1 MEPLS
6 LDEVVSSVHGEIV
19 VRGNGEKFTEVN
31 TDTRK
36 INSGSLFIALKGE
49 NFNGNNFVAAA
60 SGKGAVVCIVDEI
73 NFNKSDLNDNTT
85 VILVNNT
92 RKALLDLA
100 KYYRSKLNVKVIGI
114 TGSTGK
120 TSTKDLTCA
129 VLSEKYKVFKT
140 QGNFNNEIGLP
151 LMIFKLD
158 KSYDIAVLEMG
169 MSNFNE
175 IHNMAEASRPDIAII
190 TNIGISHI
198 ENLKTRQGILNA
210 KLEITDFFNSDN
222 TLIVNSDND
231 MLCNVENSLKNNK
244 IKVIKTGISTG
255 DFKAKEIVL
264 DENSISFKVYA
275 DEEYKGQFNVPVPG
289 KHNVLNSL
297 LAIACGYLMNMTFE
311 EMANGIQEIQVTSMR
326 LDIIKNEKI
335 TIINDTYNA
344 SPDSVKA
351 AVDVLKN
358 MQTGR
363 KIAVLGT
370 MRELGNEAYNSHM
383 DCGKYT
389 AENGVDLLVA
399 IGEFSEA
406 YKKGF
411 NSVTESNGEF
421 KQFDNFNEAIEY
433 LKSYLKEEDC
443 VLVKASRAMKFE
455 AIVDKLRD
463 VTF

>member
-6 LDEVVSSVHGEIV
+6 LSEVASSVNGEII
-19 VRGNGEKFTEVN
+19 VRGNSENFTEIN

-36 INSGSLFIALKGE
+36 INQGSLFIALKGE
-49 NFNGNNFVAAA
+49 KFNGNDFVISA
-60 SGKGAVVCIVDEI
+60 SNKGAAVCIVDEI
-73 NFNKSDLNDNTT
+73 NFKKSDLNNTTT

-92 RKALLDLA
+92 RRALMDLA
-100 KYYRSKLNVKVIGI
+100 KYYRSKLGVKVVGI

-140 QGNFNNEIGLP
+140 EGNFNNEIGLP

-175 IHNMAEASRPDIAII
+175 IHNMAEAAKPDVAII

-210 KLEITDFFNSDN
+210 KLEITDFFNSNN

-231 MLCNVENSLKNNK
+231 MLCNVEKSLKNNN

-255 DFKAKEIVL
+255 DFKAKEIEL
-264 DENSISFKVYA
+264 GENSISFRVYA
-275 DEEYKGQFNVPVPG
+275 DEIFKGNFNVPVPG

-311 EMANGIQEIQVTSMR
+311 EMANGIKGIQVTSMR
-326 LDIIKNEKI
+326 LDIIKSEGI

-351 AVDVLKN
+351 AIDVLKN
-358 MQTGR
+358 IQSRR
-363 KIAVLGT
+363 KVVILGT
-370 MRELGNEAYNSHM
+370 MKELGDEAYCSHM
-383 DCGKYT
+383 DCGRYAAKS
-389 AENGVDLLVA
+389 GIDLLIA

-406 YKKGF
+406 FKKGF
-411 NSVTESNGEF
+411 YSISSNKGNF
-421 KQFDNFNEAIEY
+421 KDFNNTDETIEY
-433 LKSYLKEEDC
+433 LKSYLKAEDS

-455 AIVDKLRD
+455 TIVDKLKNR
-463 VTF
+463 